1 MMVRVV
7 MPSRIFASMSTSH
20 IPLTLDERLALAD
33 RMDDLIE
40 DLDAGW
46 SVPVMEGFF
55 MGLAMLRTPPDVSVW
70 LDEALPVQT
79 LPEEERIALTA
90 DVMRLHADVHDFL
103 MNEES
108 EWMPL
113 FVHTDSTDASFTALG
128 FAQCLE
134 NFAPAE
140 WKRFATDHKKSAAVI
155 RTMADYAL
163 EGGRVSK
170 AQFDAVEK
178 KFMES
183 VFEMLE
189 ANT

>member
-1 MMVRVV
+1 MSLKR
-7 MPSRIFASMSTSH
+7 RIFARMNTSH
-20 IPLTLDERLALAD
+20 VPLTLEERLDLAD

-40 DLDAGW
+40 ELEAGW

-55 MGLAMLRTPPDVSVW
+55 MGLAILPTPPEPSTW
-70 LDEALPVQT
+70 LEEALPVKT
-79 LPEEERIALTA
+79 LSEEERLALTV
-90 DVMRLHADVHDFL
+90 DVMRLHTDVHDFL
-103 MNEES
+103 HNEAS

-134 NFAPAE
+134 NFAPTE
-140 WKRFATDHKKSAAVI
+140 WKRFATEHKKAAAVI

-183 VFEMLE
+183 VFLMAET
-189 ANT
+189 NT